1 MKRRIALLAA
11 ACVAVMAL
19 GGCQKVNEAPT
30 APAVTQG
37 EADAAKEEPAG
48 KKAEEGKG
56 VNKVASGTTARWISY
71 TGGLRQGATKQESKS
86 MWWRLRRGNMKR
98 ACRR

>member
-56 VNKVASGTTARWISY
+56 VNKVAYITSQRLGDDGPVDIVYRVRRSRNRSPC
-71 TGGLRQGATKQESKS
+71 GGG
-86 MWWRLRRGNMKR
+86 
-98 ACRR
+98 

>member
-37 EADAAKEEPAG
+37 EADGAKEEPAG
-48 KKAEEGKG
+48 KKA
-56 VNKVASGTTARWISY
+56 ASNTILLFILTHIPFAS
-71 TGGLRQGATKQESKS
+71 LRHK
-86 MWWRLRRGNMKR
+86 
-98 ACRR
+98 

>member
-30 APAVTQG
+30 APAGSQG
-37 EADAAKEEPAG
+37 GAELAKEEPG
-48 KKAEEGKG
+48 GRKG
-56 VNKVASGTTARWISY
+56 RGSGSSGTQ
-71 TGGLRQGATKQESKS
+71 GGPPPPPPP
-86 MWWRLRRGNMKR
+86 RRKPPAG
-98 ACRR
+98 RRPAAS

>member
-56 VNKVASGTTARWISY
+56 VNKVAFPEARGRRP
-71 TGGLRQGATKQESKS
+71 GGYRIPGD
-86 MWWRLRRGNMKR
+86 
-98 ACRR
+98 